1 MWLGG
6 SRAPRAMLIIAFT
19 FLAACNRN
27 QTQSAPSDQKKI
39 WEDFSGEKALAHV
52 QAMVDFGPRPPATE
66 AIEKTRTYLTKQLEL
81 FGWKV
86 SRQIFTDDTP
96 RGKIEFV
103 NLIATFPAKDA
114 KPSFIVCSHYDTKT
128 FDTVK
133 FVGAND
139 AGSSTG
145 VLVELARVLA
155 QRPDLAGKAEL
166 VFFDGEEA
174 YRAFSATDG
183 LYGSRYYAKQ
193 LTAQNKTKQ
202 YRGGVLL
209 DMVGDRSLK
218 ITLPPDSPANMAG
231 DIFASADALNLRT
244 HFTYFDRD
252 ILDDHTPL
260 NEAGIPTIDL
270 IDFDYPPWHTSDD
283 TIDKLSAES
292 LRIIGAVTAYYL
304 SEKALK

>member
-1 MWLGG
+1 
-6 SRAPRAMLIIAFT
+6 
-19 FLAACNRN
+19 
-27 QTQSAPSDQKKI
+27 
-39 WEDFSGEKALAHV
+39 
-52 QAMVDFGPRPPATE
+52 MVDFGPRPPATE
-66 AIEKTRTYLTKQLEL
+66 GIEKTRSYLIKQLEL

-86 SRQIFTDDTP
+86 ARQTFTDDTP

-103 NLIATFPAKDA
+103 NLIATFPTKDA
-114 KPSFIVCSHYDTKT
+114 TPSFIVCSHYDTKT

-145 VLVELARVLA
+145 VLLELARVLT
-155 QRPDLAGKAEL
+155 QRPDLAGTAEL

-193 LTAQNKTKQ
+193 LTAKNKAKQ

-209 DMVGDRSLK
+209 DMVGDRSLR
-218 ITLPPDSPANMAG
+218 ITLPPDSPAKMAG

-270 IDFDYPPWHTSDD
+270 IDFDYPPWHTPDD
-283 TIDKLSAES
+283 TIDKLSADS
-292 LRIIGAVTAYYL
+292 LRIVGAVTAYYL